1 MDIGTVRQVDLDET
15 MRSAYLDYAM
25 SVITARAL
33 PDVRDGLKPVQRR
46 ILYAMHDMGI
56 NAKSATKKSARIIG
70 EVLGKYHP
78 HGDTAVY
85 DTMVRMAQDFSMRYP
100 LVEGQGNFGSVDGDG
115 AAAMRYTE
123 ARLAAIGE
131 EMLEDIGKNAVDFAD
146 NFDGS
151 LQEPVVLPA
160 KLPNL
165 LLNGVGGIAVGMA
178 TNIPPHN
185 LGELADAICY
195 LIRHYDAIEDIA
207 LDQLM
212 RYIKG
217 PDFPTGGTILG
228 REGIRQAFATGKG
241 RVVVRARA
249 HVENRRG
256 GHAAIII
263 NELPFQ
269 VNKAKL
275 VERIAALVRDDR
287 LEGIADLRDESDR
300 TGMRVVIDLKRG
312 VDPTKLIGDLVRL
325 TQFQTTFGV
334 NMLALVDG
342 EPKRLSLKQVLQH
355 FVEHRHEV
363 LVRRTQYELERAE
376 ARAHI
381 LEGLLKALD
390 YLDEVIATIRRSR
403 TADTARRNLIK
414 KFKFSDLQAQA
425 ILDMQLRRLAAL
437 ERKKIED
444 EYAEVTK
451 RIAYLK
457 GLLSS
462 KAAIL
467 GLIVEELTELKKT
480 YGDSRR
486 TAIADV
492 DADEACSQED
502 LMPNEAAYI
511 LYTRGGTVRRWPLKT
526 AWAKSGIPGMSSR
539 EKDALAGVLSA
550 QMQQN
555 VTFFTARGRAFCLPA
570 HQLPDG
576 SQEAKGLPFS
586 RLASLEQGETVI
598 GALALDE
605 EEGHICLC
613 TRQGKVKRVALT
625 ELARLGRAPTTVIG
639 LADTDRLGWVGL
651 GHGDDLLL
659 VSADGKAIRIA
670 EDTIRPQGLS
680 ATGVRGI
687 TLKGQNAL
695 IAMVQASKS
704 GQLLVLTAVGYG
716 KRSPLSEYPTQGR
729 GGQGAGAMRRLAV
742 SDVPRTR
749 RASWG
754 RIVTRTRRNALIEAG
769 EDQASGCVRLLSGDD
784 DGQPSSPNP
793 PPTPKRP
800 SRSRS
805 TSSGS
810 TRETTR
816 KKSTRS
822 RSTSSKPK
830 AASSAKPKAKAA
842 AKKRSPA
849 KKAASGSSPGRNTAS
864 AKTAT
869 STKART
875 TAASKAKPSPARTKA
890 SASGRTT
897 GARTAKSATGAK
909 AATEP
914 KDTPAESKRV
924 QRARRGS
931 SVSVTAAPRRRRSS
945 SSETDQSGEKKA

>member
-56 NAKSATKKSARIIG
+56 NHSSATKKSARIIG

-85 DTMVRMAQDFSMRYP
+85 ETMVRMAQDFSMRYP

-123 ARLAAIGE
+123 ARLAPIGE

-178 TNIPPHN
+178 TNVPPHN
-185 LGELADAICY
+185 LGEVADAICY
-195 LIRHYDAIEDIA
+195 LIRNYQKIEDISLA
-207 LDQLM
+207 QLM

-228 REGIRQAFATGKG
+228 REGIRQAYATGKG
-241 RVVVRARA
+241 RVIVRARA
-249 HVENRRG
+249 HIENQRG

-269 VNKAKL
+269 VNKANL
-275 VERIAALVRDDR
+275 VERIATLVREDR

-312 VDPTKLIGDLVRL
+312 VDATKLISDLVRQ

-390 YLDEVIATIRRSR
+390 HLDEVIATIRRSR
-403 TADTARRNLIK
+403 TAETARRNLIK
-414 KFKFSDLQAQA
+414 KFRFSEPQAQA

-462 KAAIL
+462 KEAVL
-467 GLIVEELTELKKT
+467 GLIVEEMGELKKA

-526 AWAKSGIPGMSSR
+526 AQAKTGVPGMSAR
-539 EKDALAGVLSA
+539 EKDAIAGVLSA
-550 QMQQN
+550 TMQQN
-555 VTFFTARGRAFCLPA
+555 VTFFTERGRAF
-570 HQLPDG
+570 
-576 SQEAKGLPFS
+576 
-586 RLASLEQGETVI
+586 
-598 GALALDE
+598 
-605 EEGHICLC
+605 
-613 TRQGKVKRVALT
+613 
-625 ELARLGRAPTTVIG
+625 
-639 LADTDRLGWVGL
+639 
-651 GHGDDLLL
+651 
-659 VSADGKAIRIA
+659 
-670 EDTIRPQGLS
+670 
-680 ATGVRGI
+680 
-687 TLKGQNAL
+687 
-695 IAMVQASKS
+695 
-704 GQLLVLTAVGYG
+704 
-716 KRSPLSEYPTQGR
+716 
-729 GGQGAGAMRRLAV
+729 
-742 SDVPRTR
+742 
-749 RASWG
+749 
-754 RIVTRTRRNALIEAG
+754 
-769 EDQASGCVRLLSGDD
+769 
-784 DGQPSSPNP
+784 
-793 PPTPKRP
+793 
-800 SRSRS
+800 
-805 TSSGS
+805 
-810 TRETTR
+810 
-816 KKSTRS
+816 
-822 RSTSSKPK
+822 
-830 AASSAKPKAKAA
+830 
-842 AKKRSPA
+842 
-849 KKAASGSSPGRNTAS
+849 
-864 AKTAT
+864 
-869 STKART
+869 
-875 TAASKAKPSPARTKA
+875 
-890 SASGRTT
+890 
-897 GARTAKSATGAK
+897 
-909 AATEP
+909 
-914 KDTPAESKRV
+914 
-924 QRARRGS
+924 
-931 SVSVTAAPRRRRSS
+931 
-945 SSETDQSGEKKA
+945 